1 MHVCNMILITFKS
14 FEIRS
19 SFLVHHYIL
28 IGYGSGSYI
37 KVIVSK
43 KIRNPYSRSVKFQ
56 LALTQVL

>member
-1 MHVCNMILITFKS
+1 MILITFKS

-37 KVIVSK
+37 KVIGSK